1 MKMELD
7 VNTIDEAPSVQ
18 NVTEKSEDSILLN
31 GGHEHTVNTIEELL
45 TILSKV
51 YNSNEKI
58 LWFRGQSGFSWDL
71 SPGFFRD
78 TRRTSESTLLMK
90 FKQSASQLI
99 IGKPENSYDWMFLMQ
114 HYGLPTR
121 LLDWSE
127 SPLVA
132 LYFAVENITHHDKD
146 GALWLMNPIKLNML
160 SRIKSGSEEYFIPS
174 FEDDIVNSYTIESIK
189 AGSQNVELLPVA
201 ILAARNNPRIQAQ
214 LGVFTVHHTASETIE
229 SANGSKDHYLKIR
242 IPSKAKPALKKQLSI
257 LGYSRF
263 QIFPELASI
272 ADVIKESML

>member
-1 MKMELD
+1 MIEKLLD
-7 VNTIDEAPSVQ
+7 V
-18 NVTEKSEDSILLN
+18 DSTSHESSSDKIEEQIPLN
-31 GGHEHTVNTIEELL
+31 GEQEYIVNTIEELL

-51 YNSNEKI
+51 YNSNEKV
-58 LWFRGQSGFSWDL
+58 LWFRGQSGYSWDL
-71 SPGFFRD
+71 SPGFFRKQSSI
-78 TRRTSESTLLMK
+78 SEATLLMK

-99 IGKPENSYDWMFLMQ
+99 SGTPNKSYDWMFLMQ

-132 LYFAVENITHHDKD
+132 LYFAVENISHHSED
-146 GALWLMNPIKLNML
+146 GALWLINPIKLNIL
-160 SRIKSGSEEYFIPS
+160 SRIKSGKEDYFIPS
-174 FEDDIVNSYTIESIK
+174 FEDEIVNSYTLESIK
-189 AGSQNVELLPVA
+189 GGNQNLDLLPVA

-214 LGVFTVHHTASETIE
+214 LGVFTIHHRASEKIE
-229 SANGSKDHYLKIR
+229 NAGKNKDYFMKIR
-242 IPSKAKPALKKQLSI
+242 IPNAAKASLKKQLSI

-272 ADVIKESML
+272 ADVIKENML

>member
-1 MKMELD
+1 MNMELD
-7 VNTIDEAPSVQ
+7 VNAIDRVPASQ
-18 NVTEKSEDSILLN
+18 TATEKTEESIPLN
-31 GGHEHTVNTIEELL
+31 GGQEHTVNTIEELL

-51 YNSNEKI
+51 SNSNEKV

-78 TRRTSESTLLMK
+78 NLKISESTLLMK

-99 IGKPENSYDWMFLMQ
+99 VSKPEKSYDWMFLMQ

-132 LYFAVENITHHDKD
+132 LYFAVENIIHHDKD
-146 GALWLMNPIKLNML
+146 GALWLMNPIKLNII

-174 FEDDIVNSYTIESIK
+174 FEDEIVNSYTIESIK
-189 AGSQNVELLPVA
+189 SGNQNVELLPVA

-214 LGVFTVHHTASETIE
+214 LGVFTVHHTASEKIE
-229 SANGSKDHYLKIR
+229 TANGARDHYLKIR
-242 IPSKAKPALKKQLSI
+242 IPSEAKPALKKQLSV

-272 ADVIKESML
+272 ADVIKENML